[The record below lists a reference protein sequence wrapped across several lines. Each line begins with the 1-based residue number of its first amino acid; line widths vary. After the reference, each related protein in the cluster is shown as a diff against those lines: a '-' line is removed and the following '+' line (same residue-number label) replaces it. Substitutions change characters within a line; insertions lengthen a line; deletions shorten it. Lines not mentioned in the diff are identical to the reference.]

1 MAEDEPMDPTGPNF
15 EVECPRKNGSTCRTF
30 TDNGHAEEAL
40 EVMNMLREH
49 HQLCDVTLKVTY
61 QDKLDTFYAHKVV
74 LAAASPYFKA
84 MFTGGL
90 KECKMQEIP
99 IEGVHPCVM
108 NRLIEFAYTSRITL
122 KDMTVL
128 HVMTAAVMFQ
138 MTRVAKLC
146 CEFLEDQLDPGNA
159 IGIANFAQELGCKK
173 LEEKAREFIY
183 TNFCEVC
190 ESEEFMMLSACQLL
204 NLINRDELNVRCES
218 EVYMAAMRWVTY
230 DLDERKQCIYPLLEA
245 VRCHKLNPEFIKKSL
260 SACPI
265 ATKNPEC
272 NEYLCK
278 ILQDLTLHKPM
289 CLKVKQRTPLAPHV
303 IFIAGGYL
311 RQSLATME
319 AYNPEK
325 NTWTKLADLPM
336 PRSGLAAAVV
346 HGFFYV
352 IGGRNNSPDGNMD
365 SNSLE
370 GYNPYTN
377 SWQSYTPMSIPRNRV
392 GVGVIDDYIYA
403 VGGSQG
409 CMHHNTVEKYDAN
422 QDKWTTVAP
431 MKTRRI
437 GVGVAVL
444 NRLLYAVGGF
454 DGTTRLRSMECY
466 HPENNEW
473 QFVTSMNVPRSGA
486 GVVAQDHH
494 IYAIGGYDGMSQLN
508 SVEKYDINANTWE
521 FVSSMKKQRSA
532 LSVTSFGGK
541 IYALGGYDG
550 TDFLESVEVYDPQT
564 NEWTICA
571 SMSSGRSGSGAA
583 VGIEPCTRGP
593 S

>member
-15 EVECPRKNGSTCRTF
+15 EVECAPRNGGSTCRTF
-30 TDNGHAEEAL
+30 TDGGHAEEAL
-40 EVMNMLREH
+40 GVMNMLREH

-61 QDKLDTFYAHKVV
+61 QDKKDTFLAHKVV

-90 KECKMQEIP
+90 KECEMQEIP

-108 NRLIEFAYTSRITL
+108 NQLIGFAYTSQITL

-128 HVMTAAVMFQ
+128 HVMTASVMFQ

-146 CEFLEDQLDPGNA
+146 CEFLEDQLDPSNA

-218 EVYMAAMRWVTY
+218 EVYKAAMRWVTY

-265 ATKNPEC
+265 ATRNPEC

-278 ILQDLTLHKPM
+278 ILQDLTLHKPR

-325 NTWTKLADLPM
+325 NTWTRLADLPM

-454 DGTTRLRSMECY
+454 DEQRVAV
-466 HPENNEW
+466 
-473 QFVTSMNVPRSGA
+473 VTSMNVPRSGA

-521 FVSSMKKQRSA
+521 FVASMKKQRSA

-583 VGIEPCTRGP
+583 VGIEPCTKGP